1 MDNGPPDGLLIS
13 GSSGPERS
21 RALSALIGL
30 ALSAL
35 FTWLAFR
42 GLDVE
47 IVRHQAGNIRLL
59 PVLVCLATQV
69 LCQLLRLLRW
79 GLMLRRLGE
88 ISWKRVFAIGS
99 VGTPAVSLLPAR
111 IGELVRP
118 VLVAEESEID
128 FGRASAT
135 VVAERLVD
143 GGLMSL
149 VFLSLLS
156 LLGKENTS
164 AGLFVSGLAFS
175 TLFLVAGIVLWVGL
189 KYRENVLR
197 FIGSLTRVSPGAARL
212 ASNVF
217 AGFTAALQPVVSR
230 RVFLPYL
237 GLSLLLWASEAISI
251 YSLFGVTGQSFPFSA
266 SIVVLIAIVV
276 GTLIPSG
283 PAHIGIFE
291 YSVVVGLS
299 FFDPPIGAAAFFGA
313 LLHLLQIV
321 VLLVFA
327 WLGLWLGNIRFERLL
342 SLGRT
347 QANSRSAT

>member
-1 MDNGPPDGLLIS
+1 
-13 GSSGPERS
+13 
-21 RALSALIGL
+21 
-30 ALSAL
+30 L
-35 FTWLAFR
+35 FAWLAFR

-79 GLMLRRLGE
+79 GLMLRRLGD
-88 ISWKRVFAIGS
+88 ISWRRVFAIGS

-118 VLVAEESEID
+118 VLVAEESQID

-135 VVAERLVD
+135 VVTERLVD

-149 VFLSLLS
+149 VFLGLLS
-156 LLGKENTS
+156 LQGKEHAS
-164 AGLFVSGLAFS
+164 AGLLVSGLAFS
-175 TLFLVAGIVLWVGL
+175 TLFLLAGIALWLGFR
-189 KYRENVLR
+189 YRENVLR
-197 FIGSLTRVSPGAARL
+197 LIGSLTRVTPGVARL
-212 ASNVF
+212 ASRVF
-217 AGFTAALQPVVSR
+217 AGFAAALQPIVSR
-230 RVFLPYL
+230 RVFVPYL
-237 GLSLLLWASEAISI
+237 GLSLLLWATEAISI
-251 YSLFGVTGQSFPFSA
+251 YSLFGVTGQSFPLSA

-283 PAHIGIFE
+283 PAHFGIFE

-342 SLGRT
+342 SLGRR
-347 QANSRSAT
+347 QAGSRSAT

>member
-1 MDNGPPDGLLIS
+1 MDSGPPDGLLIS
-13 GSSGPERS
+13 ASSAPERS

-35 FTWLAFR
+35 FAWLAFR
-42 GLDVE
+42 GLDTEV
-47 IVRHQAGNIRLL
+47 VLNQAGQIRLL

-79 GLMLRRLGE
+79 GLMLRRLGD
-88 ISWKRVFAIGS
+88 ISWRRVFAIGS

-135 VVAERLVD
+135 VVTERLVD

-156 LLGKENTS
+156 LFGKENTS

-175 TLFLVAGIVLWVGL
+175 TLFLVAAIALWLGFR
-189 KYRENVLR
+189 YRERVLQL
-197 FIGSLTRVSPGAARL
+197 IGSLAHLSPGAARL
-212 ASNVF
+212 TSRVF
-217 AGFTAALQPVVSR
+217 AGFAAALQPIVSR
-230 RVFLPYL
+230 RVVLPYL
-237 GLSLLLWASEAISI
+237 GLSLLLWATEAISI
-251 YSLFGVTGQSFPFSA
+251 YSLFGVTGQSLPFSA

-283 PAHIGIFE
+283 PAHLGIFE

-313 LLHLLQIV
+313 LLHFLQIV
-321 VLLVFA
+321 VLLAFA
-327 WLGLWLGNIRFERLL
+327 WLGLWLGNIRFDRLL
-342 SLGRT
+342 SLGRR
-347 QANSRSAT
+347 QASSRPVT